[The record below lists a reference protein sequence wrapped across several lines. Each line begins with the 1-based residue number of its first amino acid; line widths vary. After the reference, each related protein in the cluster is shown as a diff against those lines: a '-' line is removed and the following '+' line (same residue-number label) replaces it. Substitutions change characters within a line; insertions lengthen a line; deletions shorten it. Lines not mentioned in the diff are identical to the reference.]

1 MASKRP
7 DPEDGGVP
15 AKRMKTEDS
24 DPKMN
29 PYLAHMYED
38 QPEDSGYNTG
48 YSNGYG
54 HGNGVKL
61 KYEGGSGMS
70 TVFGKMPR
78 HKTTA
83 EMARRA
89 EDGPNNAFSGQPLS
103 KKYFNILKARRGLP
117 VHAQRSVE
125 QPRESRIELTMRI

>member
-1 MASKRP
+1 MADRRP
-7 DPEDGGVP
+7 DLEDGGARV
-15 AKRMKTEDS
+15 KRMKTEDS

-29 PYLAHMYED
+29 PYLVHMYQD
-38 QPEDSGYNTG
+38 QPDDSGYNTG

-61 KYEGGSGMS
+61 KHEGGSGTS
-70 TVFGKMPR
+70 TGFGKMPR
-78 HKTTA
+78 HQTTA

-103 KKYFNILKARRGLP
+103 EKYFSILKTRRGLP
-117 VHAQRSVE
+117 VHAQR
-125 QPRESRIELTMRI
+125 